1 MKTSWLWLGCFFIL
15 LICSALPVAAQ
26 TPPASV
32 STLDALVENAL
43 AQNPEIK
50 AGEARWQAF
59 VERAR
64 QAGTLEDPMLMF
76 RIQNALIR
84 DPLAFDR
91 DPMTAKVI
99 GVSQALPFF
108 GKRALERRAAELD
121 AEANRWVYEERKLEL
136 ERMLRESWYQLYA
149 VDRSSEVVEKNIL
162 LLDDLISLSET
173 LYGVGSSQQ
182 QDVLRAQLER
192 SKMEDMRIS
201 LRQQRRSLEARINVL
216 VYRPADTTIPVTA
229 ELSLIPIAADALE
242 LERRA
247 EQQRPLLRALQASK
261 QKTEVTQQR
270 ALRENYP
277 DFTLTLEYMQRE
289 PAMGEE
295 GYDMYSA
302 GVSFNLPVQRQRRQ
316 AMVAEADAE
325 KRMALQEIAMLRN
338 DIRLGIADGL
348 ARLERNRHLALLYQD
363 GIVPQAEA
371 TVDAS
376 LAAYRVGRTEFMNV
390 LDNQMTL
397 FNFQREFHEAVAEH
411 EMVRVQLEA
420 LIGTGLQ

>member
-1 MKTSWLWLGCFFIL
+1 MVRLFYL
-15 LICSALPVAAQ
+15 LLPMMLLAAPLVVHAQDSEPLRAL
-26 TPPASV
+26 
-32 STLDALVENAL
+32 DELVEIAL
-43 AQNPEIK
+43 AQNPELK
-50 AGEARWQAF
+50 ADEARWQAF
-59 VERAR
+59 QHRAR
-64 QAGTLEDPMLMF
+64 QAGTLMDPMLMIG
-76 RIQNALIR
+76 IQSALIR

-91 DPMTAKVI
+91 DSMTSKVI
-99 GVSQALPFF
+99 GISQTLPFY
-108 GKRALERRAAELD
+108 GKRELERRAADLD
-121 AEANRWVYEERKLEL
+121 AEAGRWAYEERKLEL
-136 ERMLRESWYQLYA
+136 ERMVRESWFQLYA
-149 VDRSSEVVEKNIL
+149 VDRSIEVVEHNIL
-162 LLDDLISLSET
+162 LIEDLIALTET
-173 LYGVGSSQQ
+173 LYGVGSALQ

-192 SKMEDMRIS
+192 SKMEDMRLA
-201 LRQQRRSLEARINVL
+201 LRQQRRSLEARVNTL
-216 VYRPADTTIPVTA
+216 AYRPADVAVPTVP
-229 ELSLIPIAADALE
+229 ELSLTALNPDAGQLE
-242 LERRA
+242 QLA
-247 EQQRPLLRALQASK
+247 EEKRPLFRALQANRDK
-261 QKTEVTQQR
+261 ADVTRSR

-277 DFTLTLEYMQRE
+277 DFTLSFEYMQRE

-411 EMVRVQLEA
+411 EIVRVQLEA
-420 LIGTGLQ
+420 LIGSGLQ